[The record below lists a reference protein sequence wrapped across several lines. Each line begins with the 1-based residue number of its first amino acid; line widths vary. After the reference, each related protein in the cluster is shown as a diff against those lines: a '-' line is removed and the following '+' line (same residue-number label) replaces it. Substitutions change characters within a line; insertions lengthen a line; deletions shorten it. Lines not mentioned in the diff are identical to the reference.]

1 MTLNWFLSSKQV
13 RHPVDPPAPGRLE
26 LVKGLPRAV
35 DGAGVGVH
43 ALLPPAALLDDE
55 PGPLQHGDVLLHSRE
70 AHRVGLR
77 EPRDRGLAGG
87 AAAKD
92 VAAARVGQCMEQL
105 VHRLVS
111 PLIYNHSVVDYLTS
125 TNAKGAAMKL

>member
-55 PGPLQHGDVLLHSRE
+55 PGPLQHSDVLLHSRE
-70 AHRVGLR
+70 AHRVGLC
-77 EPRDRGLAGG
+77 ESRDGGLAVD
-87 AAAKD
+87 AATKY
-92 VAAARVGQCMEQL
+92 VATRPVGQGMKQL
-105 VHRLVS
+105 VELLLRG
-111 PLIYNHSVVDYLTS
+111 LIYNHIVVC
-125 TNAKGAAMKL
+125 